1 MDMRTEN
8 KHAERPPVQARR
20 KVMVATAGLVAGVFA
35 ARIGRA
41 APPAVIRIGFQ
52 KGGGLLAVMKS
63 QGVLEK
69 ALAAKGQT
77 IKWIEFPAGPQMLE
91 ALNAGSID
99 FGTTGA
105 PPPIFAQAAGID
117 LVYVGAEPAPIASE
131 ALIVRAESALRTVA
145 DLKGR
150 KVAFQK
156 GSGSHLLLVSALRRA
171 GLSMRD
177 IRPVYLAPS
186 EARAAFTGGSID
198 AWVVWD
204 PYLAA
209 TQKAFAVRVLSDYT
223 GLLQANGFYLA
234 SRAFVNAAPG
244 TVSTLMDQIALAG
257 KWVSTHRKEMVAMLA
272 PQVGVPADVIATW
285 VARTRVGAIP
295 VDAAIIANQQKVAD
309 LFYQEKLIPRPV
321 TIGANAWS
329 WKPARA

>member
-1 MDMRTEN
+1 MLLTP
-8 KHAERPPVQARR
+8 ALAWS
-20 KVMVATAGLVAGVFA
+20 
-35 ARIGRA
+35 
-41 APPAVIRIGFQ
+41 APSSTIRIGFQ
-52 KGGGLLAVMKS
+52 KGGGLLAVMKK
-63 QGVLEK
+63 QQVLEK
-69 ALAAKGQT
+69 AFAPKGQS

-131 ALIVRAESALRTVA
+131 ALIVPASSNVTSVA
-145 DLKGR
+145 QLKAKR
-150 KVAFQK
+150 VAFQK

-171 GLSMRD
+171 GLTMRD
-177 IRPVYLAPS
+177 IKPVFLAPS
-186 EARAAFTGGSID
+186 EARAAFAGGNLD

-209 TQKAFAVRVLSDYT
+209 AQKAYPVRVLADYT

-234 SRAFVNAAPG
+234 SRGFVSSAPAA
-244 TVSTLMDQIALAG
+244 VSLLMDQIALAG
-257 KWVSTHRKEMVAMLA
+257 KWVSTHRQEMVVMLA
-272 PQVGVPADVIATW
+272 PQVGVPPEVIDLW
-285 VARTRVGAIP
+285 MARSRAGAIP

-309 LFYQEKLIPRPV
+309 LFYQEKLIPKPV
-321 TIGANAWS
+321 TIAGHTWL
-329 WKPARA
+329 WKPGRA